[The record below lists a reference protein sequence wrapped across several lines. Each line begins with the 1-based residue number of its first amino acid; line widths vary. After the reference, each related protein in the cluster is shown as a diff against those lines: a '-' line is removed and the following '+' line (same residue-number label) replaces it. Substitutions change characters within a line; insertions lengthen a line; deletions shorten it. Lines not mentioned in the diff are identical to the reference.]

1 MVDYGTVVQ
10 LAAPHTFA
18 GVQAQVAAV
27 QQADFDY
34 IRGYHGAVDGYTGG
48 RNLAFC
54 SHTNRVYINNIYP
67 VGAGANTWTYGYFTA
82 GHVWQEDQRQLT
94 EVCDLV
100 AGNLGFNYR
109 NISDDLNRICA
120 LYPAALDIVNEYAE
134 ELRQTGSNP
143 NAVGVQL
150 DLDTVFEFDT
160 NDIYIAAEHVRQEAG
175 MQQAVRTLDNVRT
188 IANTISQRIMNS
200 IMWYVNRLVPRP
212 LVVPQV
218 SLENIFWQSRNFWNF
233 AHTEYEIMFHATVA
247 MENPLPAMHIISRLD
262 MCDPVEDAI
271 QQYHWDFLGCERF
284 FARMLD
290 SRRCNLA
297 GSVIDFISFTRY
309 HNSGTK
315 NRRAIRQTPSLR
327 LIMY

>member
-10 LAAPHTFA
+10 LATPHTFA
-18 GVQAQVAAV
+18 DVQAQVAAV

-34 IRGYHGAVDGYTGG
+34 IRGYHGAVAGYAGI

-54 SHTNRVYINNIYP
+54 SHTNRVYINNMYP
-67 VGAGANTWTYGYFTA
+67 VGAGANQWNG
-82 GHVWQEDQRQLT
+82 RQLT

-100 AGNLGFNYR
+100 EANLGFNYR

-150 DLDTVFEFDT
+150 DLDTVFEFYT

-218 SLENIFWQSRNFWNF
+218 SLENIFWQSRNFWDF
-233 AHTEYEIMFHATVA
+233 AHTEYEVMFAVTGGMV
-247 MENPLPAMHIISRLD
+247 NPVPAMHIISRFD
-262 MCDPVEDAI
+262 MCDPAEDI
-271 QQYHWDFLGCERF
+271 HPVHYHICFLGCERF
-284 FARMLD
+284 FANVVSNRIRNPAD
-290 SRRCNLA
+290 N
-297 GSVIDFISFTRY
+297 VINFISFVRY

-315 NRRAIRQTPSLR
+315 NRIAIRQTPSLR
-327 LIMY
+327 LFMY